1 MARILVVDDTE
12 AGLDLVGYL
21 VRVRGHELTFARS
34 GEEAVESAL
43 ASMPDLILMDL
54 QMPGMNGYEA
64 LRAIQESSHPD
75 LCPVLALTAFAMVG
89 EREKSLAAGFVGYFS
104 KPIAPETF
112 MDQLE
117 AFIDRDHRRVLR

>member
-1 MARILVVDDTE
+1 MARILVVDDSQS
-12 AGLDLVGYL
+12 GLDLVGYL
-21 VRVRGHELTFARS
+21 IRVRGHEPTFARS

-54 QMPGMNGYEA
+54 HMPGMSGYEA
-64 LRAIQESSHPD
+64 LQAMQESSHPD
-75 LCPVLALTAFAMVG
+75 MCPVLALTAFAMVG
-89 EREKSLAAGFVGYFS
+89 EREKSVAAGFNGYFS

-117 AFIDRDHRRVLR
+117 AFIDMEHRRALR